1 MGDLVIRREGQS
13 NWWERDREILG
24 EKRKM
29 WKMANHTSRNLERMP
44 AIVIMDYMA
53 YISSNNAQRIYIM
66 SMKMIKK
73 TVIVTAS
80 QPMDPIHSTRFTDFT
95 FPP

>member
-29 WKMANHTSRNLERMP
+29 WKMANHTSRNP
-44 AIVIMDYMA
+44 AIVFMDYMA

-80 QPMDPIHSTRFTDFT
+80 QPRRFHPLNAIH
-95 FPP
+95 